1 MMFHLQK
8 KEEKRLY
15 CMTATILICSFLT
28 IALNPAN
35 MGILNIREWRNR
47 KVNEKPSPKN
57 PVAENPTEEKF
68 YIYSWN
74 EELKEM
80 LAYVTEKYP
89 ETADRI
95 EYVDIYDSTDYQD
108 IIDELLENPK
118 AEKYPDMIALEP
130 NYIKKYTNSDYL
142 IPVEECGVTKED
154 MSEMYSY
161 TLQVGTDSRNDS
173 VKGVSW
179 MACPGAF
186 VYRTDLAES
195 LLGVESPEEMQHQI
209 GSWADFL
216 ATAKKINQKSGG
228 KTKMLA
234 SDGEIANV
242 FYANKVKPWV
252 TSDNVFQIDPAMEE
266 YMDVYREL
274 EKKDL
279 TQKTDQWSMEWMD
292 GFYSDEVFGYF
303 GCTWFIEW
311 VIKSGCGGDH
321 VGEGTYGLWNICQ
334 GPAPYYW
341 GGTWIAATEG
351 CSDKDL
357 AGVIIKTLCCD
368 TETMLEM
375 REDALDFVNNKE
387 VMQMLS
393 DSGKGDDNFLG
404 GQDSIEIFSDVAEQ
418 VDVACMS
425 MYDEEL
431 NGLFDLQVIAYAWE
445 EKDKKKAIAD
455 FEKMVAER
463 FPTLKLDP

>member
-1 MMFHLQK
+1 MMFCLQR

-15 CMTATILICSFLT
+15 CLTAAILTCTFLA

-35 MGILNIREWRNR
+35 MGILSIREWRNR
-47 KVNEKPSPKN
+47 KATEK
-57 PVAENPTEEKF
+57 PVAESRTEEKF

-74 EELKEM
+74 EELKDK
-80 LAYVTEKYP
+80 LAYVTEQYP

-95 EYVDIYDSTDYQD
+95 EFVDLYDSATYQD
-108 IIDELLENPK
+108 TIDELLENPE

-130 NYIKKYTNSDYL
+130 NYIRKYTDSDYL

-154 MSEMYSY
+154 MSEMYPY

-179 MACPGAF
+179 MVCPGAF
-186 VYRTDLAES
+186 AYRTDLADS
-195 LLGVESPEEMQHQI
+195 LLDVESPEEMQDEI

-216 ATAKKINQKSGG
+216 ATANKINRKSGG

-234 SDGEIANV
+234 SNGEIANA

-252 TSDNVFQIDPAMEE
+252 TSDDVFQIDPAMEE
-266 YMDVYREL
+266 YMDVYKAL
-274 EKKDL
+274 ETKDL
-279 TQKTDQWSMEWMD
+279 TQKAEQWSLEWME
-292 GFYSDEVFGYF
+292 GFSDDEVFGYF
-303 GCTWFIEW
+303 GCTWFLEW
-311 VIKSGCGGDH
+311 VIKLGCDGER

-357 AGVIIKTLCCD
+357 AGVIMKTLCCE

-375 REDALDFVNNKE
+375 REDTLDFVNNKA
-387 VMQMLS
+387 VMQALS
-393 DSGKGDDNFLG
+393 DSGKGDDDFLG
-404 GQDSIEIFSDVAEQ
+404 GQDSIEIFSDVAKQ
-418 VDVACMS
+418 IDVSCMTE
-425 MYDEEL
+425 YDEEI
-431 NGLFDLQVIAYAWE
+431 NELFDQQVMIYTYE
-445 EKDKKKAIAD
+445 NKKKKDVISG
-455 FEKMVAER
+455 FESMVADR
-463 FPTLKLDP
+463 FPSLKVEH